1 MFKRFLVRFG
11 LWLARKGGYD
21 AHNQGVASDIIDS
34 AKLISEQAEAMK
46 GVSGEYKRREVL
58 RSLMNRHPDANERD
72 LNLAIELVLKW
83 T

>member
-11 LWLARKGGYD
+11 LWLARKGGYGAD
-21 AHNQGVASDIIDS
+21 NQGVESDIIDS
-34 AKLISEQAEAMK
+34 ARLITAQAESMK

-58 RSLMNRHPDANERD
+58 RSLMNRHPEAKERD